1 MRDRLLLDFL
11 PDKSLPD
18 EAMSS
23 GAAKVRQIYERQNL
37 TVVELPSGHP
47 PYAAR
52 ERQRL
57 G

>member
-18 EAMSS
+18 AAMSS
-23 GAAKVRQIYERQNL
+23 GGAKVRQIYERQNL
-37 TVVELPSGHP
+37 TVVELPSRHN

-52 ERQRL
+52 EHQRL